1 MCIQNIDTNKVNKQ
15 PPEYGNKK
23 KQVTTTTTVVMAEQV
38 GNETSTEMHLVMP
51 LHNQVTAAR

>member
-15 PPEYGNKK
+15 PPQYGNK
-23 KQVTTTTTVVMAEQV
+23 KQVTTTITVVMAEQV